1 MVKSQISMIRT
12 VGMVLSIH
20 LVSVC
25 SPGADNYVWWEGEKP
40 AKTNFPRKSWFSAS
54 TFPNTREQ
62 LSGGAWLSSSSK
74 RSGAEI
80 FAKYNITVPVGGTYT
95 LHVRKFYKHG
105 PFRWRFDAQKWATC
119 GRDIALI
126 DSVSLKKHTCAN
138 WVYLGKVKLSKG
150 VHTFEIRLLA
160 ADGESA
166 TSGFDCFVLTS
177 GPFAP
182 KGKRKP
188 GTKSGRA
195 DEGFFAWEPSLD
207 RFSDEALIDLR
218 HLNEKLAGQ
227 SGFVRRKGKDLTLG
241 GGQPVRF
248 WAVNV
253 SANNAAQP
261 HESVDYL
268 ARKLA
273 KIGVNMVRF
282 HSPMFNRGADVS
294 KVDPKKLDN
303 LHYLVAAMK
312 KQGIY
317 TKISFYFPL
326 WFDIRKGYGIP
337 GYDTIANKKPFAL
350 LYFDK
355 RMQEIHRSWAKGLL
369 TTKNPYTGVP
379 LAREGAVAIVEIVNE
394 DNYFFWTFGKKN
406 IPQVHWRRLETLYN
420 KWLASKNIARRGIL
434 TEAWGMTGGGLKQ
447 QDVRRRANTA
457 RQVRFL
463 TIHQRQFYQDTVR
476 YIKKDLGFGGLVS
489 CSNWKTADAN
499 ILDAL
504 ERYTYTVGDVIDRHG
519 YFGPQHKGDGANYS
533 VRVGHTYKDRPAV
546 LEPQSLPIQVNQVTG
561 FPHIISELGWPNP
574 NRFRA
579 DCTFLTA
586 AYGALQGVDGVF
598 IFAIGSN
605 YLVDQSMSKFA
616 ASCPVIAGTFPAV
629 ALAYRRGDVGET
641 VPAIRRVL
649 ALEDLFALK
658 GSAASAQAFDKLRL
672 KDVPSG
678 GAKRGSSGLDPLSFY
693 VGPVERVIGVDGARG
708 GGVDLSKYID
718 RVKKKVTSIGRQL
731 AWDYGKG
738 LVTIDTPRCQGAA
751 GFLSRAGAVA
761 LSDVTI
767 ASKNEY
773 GAIVAISLDGKPLAS
788 SRKILIQAMTEERP
802 FGFRAVGG
810 RITDLGGA
818 PFGVKK
824 IAADISLRLLGSTTL
839 RASVLDENGYPRK
852 QGVRVEVKGKVVS
865 VKLSSDG
872 VYHVI
877 SR

>member
-1 MVKSQISMIRT
+1 MIA
-12 VGMVLSIH
+12 LSIC
-20 LVSVC
+20 LVSAR
-25 SPGADNYVWWEGEKP
+25 SPGADDYVWWEGEKP
-40 AKTNFPRKSWFSAS
+40 AKSNFPARSWFSAS
-54 TFPNTREQ
+54 TFPKTRGQ

-74 RSGAEI
+74 RSGAEF
-80 FAKYNITVPVGGTYT
+80 FATYKITVPAAGTYT
-95 LHVRKFYKHG
+95 LHTRKFYKHG
-105 PFRWRFDAQKWATC
+105 PFRWRFDTRKWATC

-138 WVYLGKVKLSKG
+138 WVHLGKVKLSKG
-150 VHTFEIRLLA
+150 AHTFELRLLA
-160 ADGESA
+160 GDGQSA
-166 TSGFDCFVLTS
+166 TAAFDCFVLTA

-182 KGKRKP
+182 NGKRKP
-188 GTKSGRA
+188 GAKSGRA

-207 RFSDEALIDLR
+207 RFSDDALLDLR
-218 HLNEKLAGQ
+218 GLNEKIAGEG
-227 SGFVRRKGKDLTLG
+227 GFVRRRGKDLILG
-241 GGQPVRF
+241 GGKPVRF

-253 SANNAAQP
+253 SSNNAAQP

-282 HSPMFNRGADVS
+282 HSPMFDRGGDVT

-303 LHYLVAAMK
+303 LHYMVAAMK

-326 WFDIRKGYGIP
+326 WFDIKKGYGIP

-355 RMQEIHRSWAKGLL
+355 RMQEIHRSWARGLL
-369 TTKNPYTGVP
+369 ATKNPYTGVP
-379 LAREGAVAIVEIVNE
+379 LAREPAVAIVEIINE

-447 QDVRRRANTA
+447 QNAQRRKETA
-457 RQVRFL
+457 QQVRFL
-463 TIHQRQFYQDTVR
+463 TMHQMKFYQDTVR

-499 ILDAL
+499 MLDAL
-504 ERYTYTVGDVIDRHG
+504 ERYTYTAGDVIDRHG
-519 YFGPQHKGDGANYS
+519 YFGPQHKGDGSSYS

-546 LEPQSLPIQVNQVTG
+546 LEPQSLPIQVNQVAG
-561 FPHIISELGWPNP
+561 YPHIISELGWPNP

-579 DCTFLTA
+579 DCTFVTA
-586 AYGALQGVDGVF
+586 AYGALQGIDGVF

-605 YLVDQSMSKFA
+605 YLTDQSMAKFA
-616 ASCPVIAGTFPAV
+616 ASCPVIAGTFPAA
-629 ALAYRRGDVGET
+629 ALAYRRGDVIE
-641 VPAIRRVL
+641 PAPAVRRAL
-649 ALEDLFALK
+649 RLEDLFALK

-672 KDVPSG
+672 KDAPASAGKRSSG
-678 GAKRGSSGLDPLSFY
+678 GLDPLSFY
-693 VGPVERVIGVDGARG
+693 VGPVQRAIADGARA

-718 RVKKKVTSIGRQL
+718 HAKKKITSIGRQL
-731 AWDYGKG
+731 AWDYGEG
-738 LVTIDTPRCQGAA
+738 LVTINTPRCQGAA
-751 GFLSRAGAVA
+751 GFLAKAGPVV
-761 LSDVTI
+761 LSNVTI
-767 ASKNEY
+767 ESKNEY
-773 GAIVAISLDGKPLAS
+773 GAIIAISLDDKPLAS

-802 FGFRAVGG
+802 YGFRAAGG
-810 RITDLGGA
+810 RITALGGA
-818 PFGVKK
+818 PFGVRE
-824 IAADISLRLLGSTTL
+824 IAARVSLRLSGLTSV
-839 RASVLDENGYPRK
+839 RATVLDENGYARK
-852 QGVRVEVKGKVVS
+852 QSLPVEVKGNAAI
-865 VKLSSDG
+865 VKLAARG

-877 SR
+877 TR